1 MSFRQYTRCVAPS
14 GYISMNQYIQA
25 TIQSLIFGAAAA
37 AIAIA
42 AGEPWC
48 ALIAAEVAAL
58 VWIIAFCNWWLYDRL
73 ICLGGDQ
80 YAAGML
86 VRIEPATGKKFP
98 GNFDTDYSINLLPYP
113 NLPGP
118 PDLSNPDKLNPDQA
132 TVEASSPY
140 GCLVKNQDSI
150 VSLGLPFRGEFG
162 LEKSTGA
169 KVAVLHAEFEGA
181 GMRDLQ
187 LGAFAG
193 YGVSLAALYACIALP
208 PPWGAIAGAILA
220 LLALLAL
227 LIGGLL
233 GLGDTGS
240 PADVNPSLGNLHTNT
255 DKGHLGASLL
265 YVEGT
270 WVFDTMHEG
279 WNEIHP
285 IKVATEWG
293 RWDGAWPDDTEVVV
307 DSIRAGF
314 QDARSHETKEKQKKP
329 THRWTI
335 HPDVDGCDDEESPP
349 PIE

>member
-1 MSFRQYTRCVAPS
+1 MSFRQYTKCVAPS
-14 GYISMNQYIQA
+14 SYISMSQYIQA
-25 TIQSLIFGAAAA
+25 TISALIFGAVAAA
-37 AIAIA
+37 MAIA

-48 ALIAAEVAAL
+48 LLIAAEISAL
-58 VWIIAFCNWWLYDRL
+58 VWIIAYCDWWLNGRL

-80 YAAGML
+80 SAAGML
-86 VRIEPATGKKFP
+86 VRIEPATGKDFP

-118 PDLSNPDKLNPDQA
+118 PDPANPDKLNPDQA
-132 TVEASSPY
+132 TVEASSPF
-140 GCLVKNQDSI
+140 GFLTKNQSSI
-150 VSLGLPFRGEFG
+150 ESLGLPFRGEFG

-169 KVAVLHAEFEGA
+169 KVAVLHGEFEGA
-181 GMRDLQ
+181 GIRDLQ

-193 YGVSLAALYACIALP
+193 YGISLAALFVCIAIP
-208 PPWGAIAGAILA
+208 PPWGAIIAGILA

-227 LIGGLL
+227 LLGGLL

-240 PADVNPSLGNLHTNT
+240 PTDVNPSLGNLHTNE
-255 DKGHLGASLL
+255 DKLHLGASLMYL
-265 YVEGT
+265 EGT

-293 RWDGAWPDDTEVVV
+293 RWDGAWPDDTGTVI
-307 DSIRAGF
+307 DRIKAGF
-314 QDARSHETKEKQKKP
+314 VDARSDDTQEKQKRP
-329 THRWTI
+329 RHRWTV
-335 HPDVDGCDDEESPP
+335 HPDVDGCDDDEEP